1 MSAKLIVIERCLI
14 VLGLIC
20 LSLFAMSR
28 LHAAYGEQA
37 AIDDVNAI
45 IASNQAK
52 QKPLSDDLTAEVFIL
67 DQAVEQVSA
76 ISPSQYA
83 AKNQYTAQNQST
95 PHQITNEPFTHYK
108 ISDAAEPKTEPSE
121 PNMSDWS
128 QTRIDGFTTA
138 EPTSP
143 LLGLLSIPSIKLE
156 VAVFDGIAEVNLNR
170 GVGRVIPSRRMNG
183 EGNLSLAGHRDG
195 FFRKIGQ
202 LTLGQQLSITD
213 LNGEVHRFRV
223 VDTWIVEPKDTYV
236 MKRTSKPS
244 VTLITCYPFYFVGS
258 APQRYIVR
266 AEKF

>member
-1 MSAKLIVIERCLI
+1 MSSKLIVIERCFI

-28 LHAAYGEQA
+28 LHAAYGEKA
-37 AIDDVNAI
+37 AIDDVKAL

-52 QKPLSDDLTAEVFIL
+52 QKALSNDLAAEIFIPEKT
-67 DQAVEQVSA
+67 VEHVSA

-83 AKNQYTAQNQST
+83 AKNQNL
-95 PHQITNEPFTHYK
+95 PHQIATDPLTHRK
-108 ISDAAEPKTEPSE
+108 IGNAAEPKTEPSE

-156 VAVFDGIAEVNLNR
+156 VAVFDGIAEVNLNK
-170 GVGRVIPSRRMNG
+170 GVGRVIQSRGMNG

-213 LNGEVHRFRV
+213 LNGDIHRFRV

-244 VTLITCYPFYFVGS
+244 ITLITCYPFYFVGS